1 MVFTGW
7 RTIIFIIT
15 IHKAAI
21 VCIPV
26 FWFERVLAAMYRT
39 YTEGNT
45 MEPNKVSKK
54 LLKRLPFYLN
64 HLKSMPEQS
73 ENVSATALAKA
84 LGLGEVQVR
93 KDLASV
99 SSSGKPKIGYSV
111 TELIKQ
117 IEEALGYN
125 NVNNAIIIGA
135 GKLGCALLGYEGFS
149 HSGLNILAAFDVD
162 SSKAGKV
169 ESGKPIYSMEALLTF
184 CQKTKVHIGII
195 TVPAL
200 HAQSACDALI
210 EAGILAV
217 WNFAPAHLDIPEHII
232 VKNENMASSLAVLS
246 SNLAKKLNEDV

>member
-1 MVFTGW
+1 MAQNEISVA
-7 RTIIFIIT
+7 TIQ
-15 IHKAAI
+15 
-21 VCIPV
+21 
-26 FWFERVLAAMYRT
+26 
-39 YTEGNT
+39 
-45 MEPNKVSKK
+45 
-54 LLKRLPFYLN
+54 RLPIYLDY
-64 HLKSMPEQS
+64 LKSQGA
-73 ENVSATALAKA
+73 NTAHISATTIAMA
-84 LGLGEVQVR
+84 LGFGEVQVR

-111 TELIKQ
+111 PELIKQ

-135 GKLGCALLGYEGFS
+135 GKLGCALLGYEGFF

-162 SSKAGKV
+162 SSKAGKI
-169 ESGKPIYSMEALLTF
+169 ESGKPIYSMEVLLEF
-184 CQKTKVHIGII
+184 CKKTKVHIGII

-246 SNLAKKLNEDV
+246 SNLAKKLNEEA